1 MNKQP
6 KIEIVALINQL
17 ETYRID
23 QEYKLELGQALMLGA
38 AMGLRQQYEKIGIL
52 EKRVSK
58 LEKINDEMAARLK
71 KAFDNELF

>member
-71 KAFDNELF
+71 KAFDK